1 MSLENMKKFI
11 FDIEIY
17 PNYFCVVIKEFEK
30 NNIFVLDSSNFHSK
44 KNEIFELLKNSLLI
58 SYAGNSFD
66 DKVLNY
72 LFTFKNINKISMK
85 EIHNNIKNI
94 NKNILVPTT
103 KRFFSFDIYREYDCT
118 VGIKGFSFNIGEAI
132 VEPKENFEFPV
143 DRKKTQTIIDYC
155 TNDVLVTEK
164 LFIHMIK
171 NRDLISEKENII
183 KKILR
188 KEKIDNSELFK
199 YLKYTINELIVIFLT
214 KNNNKNFKKKNS
226 PSYLKY
232 NKYDNIKTYFDNVK
246 SSKVCIFELENTYF
260 YKIIKKLYE
269 VKKLRLKVLNYEKIT
284 SLDEKYLSDI
294 FEIITTSEVSVLKKT
309 DALYFKKIKTIFLKK
324 IDLFIERN
332 SAKLLKFNKNKI
344 FIEFSDNNEKLSSI
358 IASYFNL
365 LGIDFNIIFPQKF
378 LRLNDHKKNFI
389 YEYDNQL
396 YFSKKFNYD
405 ITINPKDHKW
415 LAEVLRLHYLEK
427 LDIKK
432 AIKDIYKNNP
442 DYFFMYYTAS
452 SQVFKCSEKGKLLN
466 LKTLSSGKKY
476 RVYYS
481 KTGVFKPIDFKK
493 LSSDDTESLKYKSNF
508 AFGELNSPYY
518 KLKTFDDNLEKF
530 LDYDD
535 FDLESYYLYAK
546 EYIKNDENK
555 DLDVGD

>member
-214 KNNNKNFKKKNS
+214 KNNNKNFKK
-226 PSYLKY
+226 
-232 NKYDNIKTYFDNVK
+232 
-246 SSKVCIFELENTYF
+246 
-260 YKIIKKLYE
+260 
-269 VKKLRLKVLNYEKIT
+269 
-284 SLDEKYLSDI
+284 
-294 FEIITTSEVSVLKKT
+294 
-309 DALYFKKIKTIFLKK
+309 
-324 IDLFIERN
+324 
-332 SAKLLKFNKNKI
+332 
-344 FIEFSDNNEKLSSI
+344 
-358 IASYFNL
+358 
-365 LGIDFNIIFPQKF
+365 
-378 LRLNDHKKNFI
+378 
-389 YEYDNQL
+389 
-396 YFSKKFNYD
+396 
-405 ITINPKDHKW
+405 
-415 LAEVLRLHYLEK
+415 
-427 LDIKK
+427 
-432 AIKDIYKNNP
+432 
-442 DYFFMYYTAS
+442 
-452 SQVFKCSEKGKLLN
+452 
-466 LKTLSSGKKY
+466 
-476 RVYYS
+476 
-481 KTGVFKPIDFKK
+481 
-493 LSSDDTESLKYKSNF
+493 
-508 AFGELNSPYY
+508 
-518 KLKTFDDNLEKF
+518 EKF
-530 LDYDD
+530 K
-535 FDLESYYLYAK
+535 F
-546 EYIKNDENK
+546 
-555 DLDVGD
+555 